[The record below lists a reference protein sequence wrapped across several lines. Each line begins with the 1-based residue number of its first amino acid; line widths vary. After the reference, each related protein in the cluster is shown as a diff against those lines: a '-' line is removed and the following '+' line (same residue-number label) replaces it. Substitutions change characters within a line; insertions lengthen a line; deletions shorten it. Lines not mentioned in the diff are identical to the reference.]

1 MGKVYIIGAHSRA
14 QTLAVY
20 LRYLYKDIS
29 VEAFLVNNEER
40 NSRCIEGVP
49 VIQLTGLSSSSGED
63 SDPGAEALSG
73 HNKYIELHTECPVY
87 IGTRG
92 IYHEKLISELQQ
104 YGFKEIYPGTV
115 ELDMRLRNAYLKK
128 YFAEIGREYIKIDDL
143 DQVDGADKM
152 DRLSDSRLSRTVYV
166 VRSIAD
172 KTLQQP
178 YKLADYEKEIQAG
191 AALTEMRLSDGILT
205 DASGVNIS
213 SWNKQ
218 FCELTVLYWIW
229 KNAVK
234 DVVGMVHYRRHFIL
248 PADWCERLETYSI
261 DVILPTPL
269 YVAPSIAGNYNSR
282 HDPSDWE
289 YMREYL
295 KEQDEKFFQDAE
307 DFFGGNLYSPCNMFV
322 MRKNVLNDLCE
333 WLFPVLEAVAV
344 HGGQKEDN
352 YLNRYP
358 GFISERLISYFF
370 ERYRDRYKVVYA
382 DKNFLP

>member
-63 SDPGAEALSG
+63 SSPGAEALSG
-73 HNKYIELHTECPVY
+73 HNKYIELHTEYPVY

-104 YGFKEIYPGTV
+104 YGFKEIYPVTV

-143 DQVDGADKM
+143 DQVNGADKM
-152 DRLSDSRLSRTVYV
+152 DRLSARQLSRMVYV

-333 WLFPVLEAVAV
+333 WLFPVLEAVAA

-370 ERYRDRYKVVYA
+370 ERYRNRYKVVYA
-382 DKNFLP
+382 DKNFLS

>member
-49 VIQLTGLSSSSGED
+49 VIQLTGLSSSSGEY
-63 SDPGAEALSG
+63 SDPGVEALSV
-73 HNKYIELHTECPVY
+73 HNKYIELHTEYPVY

-104 YGFKEIYPGTV
+104 YGFKEIYPVTV

-143 DQVDGADKM
+143 DLVDGADKM
-152 DRLSDSRLSRTVYV
+152 DRLSDSRLSRMVYV

-191 AALTEMRLSDGILT
+191 AALTEMRLSEGILT

-333 WLFPVLEAVAV
+333 WLFPVLEAVAA

-382 DKNFLP
+382 DKNFLS

>member
-1 MGKVYIIGAHSRA
+1 MGKIYIIGAHSRA

-63 SDPGAEALSG
+63 SSPGAEALSG
-73 HNKYIELHTECPVY
+73 HNKYIELHTEYPVY

-104 YGFKEIYPGTV
+104 YGFKEIYPVTV

-143 DQVDGADKM
+143 DQVNGADKM
-152 DRLSDSRLSRTVYV
+152 DRLSARQLSRMVYV

-333 WLFPVLEAVAV
+333 WLFPVLEAVAA

-370 ERYRDRYKVVYA
+370 ERYRNRYKVVYA
-382 DKNFLP
+382 DKNFLS

>member
-1 MGKVYIIGAHSRA
+1 MGKIYIIGAHSRA

-20 LRYLYKDIS
+20 LRYLYTDIS

-49 VIQLTGLSSSSGED
+49 VIQLTGFSSSSGEY
-63 SDPGAEALSG
+63 SSPGAEVLSG
-73 HNKYIELHTECPVY
+73 HNKYIELHKEYPVY

-104 YGFKEIYPGTV
+104 YGFKEIYPVTV

-152 DRLSDSRLSRTVYV
+152 NRLSDSQLSRAIYV
-166 VRSIAD
+166 VRSIFD
-172 KTLQQP
+172 KVLQQP
-178 YKLADYEKEIQAG
+178 YKLAYYEKDIQAG
-191 AALTEMRLSDGILT
+191 AVLTEIRLSEGILT
-205 DASGVNIS
+205 DACGDSIS
-213 SWNKQ
+213 SQNKQ

-229 KNAVK
+229 KNASE
-234 DVVGMVHYRRHFIL
+234 DVVGMVHYRRHFTL
-248 PADWCERLETYSI
+248 PDDWCSRMEVYGI

-269 YVAPSIAGNYNSR
+269 YVAPSLADNYKSR

-289 YMREYL
+289 YMMGYL
-295 KEQDEKFFQDAE
+295 KKQDKETYQSAKAFFNQ
-307 DFFGGNLYSPCNMFV
+307 NLYSPCNMFI
-322 MRKNVLNDLCE
+322 MRRTVLNDLCE
-333 WLFPVLEAVAV
+333 WLFPILEAVAV
-344 HGGQKEDN
+344 HGGQKADC
-352 YLNRYP
+352 YMNRYP

-370 ERYRDRYKVVYA
+370 DRYRDKYKMVYA

>member
-20 LRYLYKDIS
+20 LRYLYTDIS

-49 VIQLTGLSSSSGED
+49 VIQLTAFSSSSGKY
-63 SDPGAEALSG
+63 SSPGAETLSV
-73 HNKYIELHTECPVY
+73 HNKYMELHTEYPVY

-104 YGFKEIYPGTV
+104 YGFKEIYPVTV

-143 DQVDGADKM
+143 DQVDGADKTNG
-152 DRLSDSRLSRTVYV
+152 LSDSRLSRTVYV
-166 VRSIAD
+166 ARSIAD
-172 KTLQQP
+172 KSLRQS
-178 YKLADYEKEIQAG
+178 YELAVYEKEIQAG
-191 AALTEMRLSDGILT
+191 AELTDKRLAEGILT

-248 PADWCERLETYSI
+248 PDDWCERLEIYSI

-269 YVAPSIAGNYNSR
+269 YVAPSIAGNYKSR
-282 HDPSDWE
+282 HDPSDWD
-289 YMREYL
+289 YMMECL
-295 KEQDEKFFQDAE
+295 KEQDEKLFQDAE
-307 DFFGGNLYSPCNMFV
+307 DFFGRNLYSPCNMFV

-333 WLFPVLEAVAV
+333 WLFPVLKAVAA